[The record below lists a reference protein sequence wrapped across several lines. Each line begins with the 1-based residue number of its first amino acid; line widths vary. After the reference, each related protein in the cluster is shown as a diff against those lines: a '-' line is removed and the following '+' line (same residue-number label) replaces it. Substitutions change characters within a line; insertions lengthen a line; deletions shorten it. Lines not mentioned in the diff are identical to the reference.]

1 MPRPRSFELV
11 RHENVNELTQLIKN
25 KEKDVRVLKRLYFI
39 RFLYN
44 GQSVEESAENVGI
57 RKSTGYQWLDRWN
70 KEGYDGLAPKFAGG
84 RPSKLSSEQKKELI
98 STLEQRDDWTT
109 KEITSLIEDKFG
121 IKYSDKQV
129 SRILRSFGMNFGKPF
144 PKDYRRPKD
153 AEEILKK
160 TRSDR

>member
-11 RHENVNELTQLIKN
+11 RHENVSELTQLIKK

-44 GQSVEESAENVGI
+44 GLSVEESAENVGI

-84 RPSKLSSEQKKELI
+84 RPSKLSSKQKKELI

-109 KEITSLIEDKFG
+109 KEITALIEDKFG

-129 SRILRSFGMNFGKPF
+129 SRILRTFGMNFGKPF
-144 PKDYRRPKD
+144 QKDYRRPKD

-160 TRSDR
+160 TQSDR

>member
-11 RHENVNELTQLIKN
+11 RHENVGELTQLIKK

-44 GQSVEESAENVGI
+44 GLSVEESAENVGI
-57 RKSTGYQWLDRWN
+57 RKSTGYQWLDIWN
-70 KEGYDGLAPKFAGG
+70 KKGYDGLAPTFAGG
-84 RPSKLSSEQKKELI
+84 RPSKMTSEQKKELI
-98 STLEQRDDWTT
+98 STLEQRDDWIT

-129 SRILRSFGMNFGKPF
+129 SRILRSYGMNFGKPF

-160 TRSDR
+160 TR